1 MMSAVLFLEFSM
13 FDISTAEGQPSYR
26 FSGHETFACRYAW
39 LPKAYRAIAA
49 DASIFYDEDAAMV
62 ELGIGKNMVRSLRF
76 WIDAMGIAHP
86 TSERKHQLTKLAHTV
101 FGARGCDPYL
111 EDTRTLWLLHWN
123 LSSSATP
130 APFAW
135 HYLLGAWPYAEFSRT
150 EALAAFARQSQ
161 RLGHSHSEITLSQHL
176 DVFLHTY
183 LSARGARSGIE
194 DSLDGPLVELRLLQQ
209 TGERRG
215 EGGRWEAVYAF
226 RKEPKADITNDL
238 FAYTILDYWERNAPG
253 EKTIPIRH
261 ILSAAGAPGQS
272 FKLPEEDVRARLES
286 LSLDGRYGF
295 AYRPSAIQGLL
306 TRDAPISAEARTIY
320 TNEAN
325 ING

>member
-1 MMSAVLFLEFSM
+1 MFVILYPGSSM
-13 FDISTAEGQPSYR
+13 FDISATEGQPSYR

-39 LPKAYRAIAA
+39 LPKAYRAIAT

-62 ELGIGKNMVRSLRF
+62 ELGIGKNMVRALRF
-76 WIDAMGIAHP
+76 WVDAMGIAHP
-86 TSERKHQLTKLAHTV
+86 TPDRKHEITELGHVV
-101 FGARGCDPYL
+101 FGEDGCDPYL
-111 EDTRTLWLLHWN
+111 EDSRTLWLLHWN
-123 LSSSATP
+123 LTSSATP
-130 APFAW
+130 ALFAW
-135 HYLLGAWPYAEFSRT
+135 HFLLGAWPYAEFSRS
-150 EALAAFARQSQ
+150 EALAAFARQSHL
-161 RLGHSHSEITLSQHL
+161 LGHSHSEITLSQHL

-183 LSARGARSGIE
+183 LSARGSRAGIE

-209 TGERRG
+209 TGERRS
-215 EGGRWEAVYAF
+215 EGGRWEGVYAF

-238 FAYTILDYWERNAPG
+238 FAYAVLDYWERTAPG

-286 LSLDGRYGF
+286 LSLDGRHGF
-295 AYRPSAIQGLL
+295 TYRPSAIQGLL
-306 TRDAPISAEARTIY
+306 TREIPTRADARTIY
-320 TNEAN
+320 ANEAN